1 MHENG
6 CEGSYGAPSVP
17 ASPAAPSR
25 DAAEGTTNPK
35 TLSGS
40 PTKGALAADA
50 HERAEGAGEAAG
62 PAAKAPGSAE
72 GGEGGT
78 EGGEEGTEGDGAPAK
93 PVATLYVGNLP
104 PEASEGHLMAI
115 FYPFGPISTIQA
127 CACICHRQPQVRG
140 TGFGNTSSAAQ
151 TVHVSAC
158 HCHKLRLLNART
170 QGRKNTWTG
179 RVLVPVWPCCA
190 ISAAGSDRVPTG
202 SGLHEA
208 RR

>member
-1 MHENG
+1 MDENG

-40 PTKGALAADA
+40 PTKGALATDTQ
-50 HERAEGAGEAAG
+50 ERAEGAGEAAG
-62 PAAKAPGSAE
+62 PPVKAPGSAE

-104 PEASEGHLMAI
+104 PEADEHNLMAI
-115 FYPFGPISTIQA
+115 FYHFGPIINIQA
-127 CACICHRQPQVRG
+127 CACVCHLFLRSGVQGVGTQAAPRTPPMSQPATQPYEAAVE
-140 TGFGNTSSAAQ
+140 SMMQLESPLDCLALLCSA
-151 TVHVSAC
+151 
-158 HCHKLRLLNART
+158 
-170 QGRKNTWTG
+170 
-179 RVLVPVWPCCA
+179 
-190 ISAAGSDRVPTG
+190 AAGSNRVPMG
-202 SGLHEA
+202 SGLREA
-208 RR
+208 GR